1 MILQNSRNSKN
12 YETVKLE
19 IGSTKIETKN
29 TVKLLGI
36 TIDNKLN
43 FEEHISELCK
53 KASMQLNA
61 ISRLH
66 RFIDK
71 EQKEALMNSFIFSN
85 FNYCLLV
92 WHFCSCKSPQKIEK
106 IQLSCLRI
114 IYNDYSSDYQ
124 TLLKLSQK
132 PSMEIFKTIKDLYP
146 SFMKSIFSDKLNARV
161 RPNGILVKVRKSA
174 TFGDKSLATLGPKI
188 WNALPQN
195 IKAENSY
202 VKFKE
207 YITTWFAP
215 KCKCNVCSFNN
226 SEATQ
231 NLFFF

>member
-1 MILQNSRNSKN
+1 
-12 YETVKLE
+12 
-19 IGSTKIETKN
+19 
-29 TVKLLGI
+29 
-36 TIDNKLN
+36 
-43 FEEHISELCK
+43 
-53 KASMQLNA
+53 MQKSLHA
-61 ISRLH
+61 IKCISRLQ
-66 RFIDK
+66 RFTGK
-71 EQKEALMNSFIFSN
+71 EQKEALINRFIFSN

-106 IQLSCLRI
+106 IQLYCPRI
-114 IYNDYSSDYQ
+114 IFDDYSSDYQ

-132 PSMEIFKTIKDLYP
+132 PSMEIKRLKNLALEIFKTVNDPNP
-146 SFMKSIFSDKLNARV
+146 SFMKSIFSAKLNARV
-161 RPNGILVKVRKSA
+161 RPNDILANTRKSA

-207 YITTWFAP
+207 YIATWFGP

-226 SEATQ
+226 S
-231 NLFFF
+231 